1 MARKVLVAALACAGA
16 FAAFI
21 TLTNSTLLAVR
32 RAGQPMLLAHRG
44 LAQTFSPDGLKSDT
58 CTANR
63 IYPPEHRHLENTLA
77 SMEAAFAAGADMVE
91 LDVHPTTDG
100 RFAVFHDWTLECR
113 SNGTGAT
120 RAHSLAEL
128 KALDIGYGYTFDGGH
143 TFPFR
148 GRGIGL
154 MPALDEVLATFSER
168 RFLIHLK
175 SNEPDDGV
183 RLAKLLSGLPPAR
196 LALLAA
202 YGGDGPVDA
211 VRERLP
217 QLRTMS
223 KHQLKSCLLR
233 YIAMGWSGAVP
244 ADCRHSIVLIPV
256 NDARWL
262 WGWPD
267 RFLDRMARVDTLVF
281 ALGPWDS
288 DDFSRGIDDVEEF
301 RTLPA
306 GFSGGIW
313 TNRIDRIAPLVR
325 RRSAGR

>member
-1 MARKVLVAALACAGA
+1 
-16 FAAFI
+16 
-21 TLTNSTLLAVR
+21 
-32 RAGQPMLLAHRG
+32 
-44 LAQTFSPDGLKSDT
+44 
-58 CTANR
+58 
-63 IYPPEHRHLENTLA
+63 
-77 SMEAAFAAGADMVE
+77 
-91 LDVHPTTDG
+91 
-100 RFAVFHDWTLECR
+100 
-113 SNGTGAT
+113 
-120 RAHSLAEL
+120 
-128 KALDIGYGYTFDGGH
+128 
-143 TFPFR
+143 
-148 GRGIGL
+148 
-154 MPALDEVLATFSER
+154 
-168 RFLIHLK
+168 
-175 SNEPDDGV
+175 
-183 RLAKLLSGLPPAR
+183 
-196 LALLAA
+196 
-202 YGGDGPVDA
+202 